1 MCAGRLFAALGRV
14 NCPDSVIGVFNE
26 FAMTTAKPAINNDF
40 DSTPPPTLY
49 AAIEEEYYRFEPFLR
64 KALQEY
70 VDMEHRE
77 YIDDPNKGPRQFF
90 VSFYDLPRTEKVRSK
105 TISINFPMHD
115 FKAFLY
121 IFA

>member
-1 MCAGRLFAALGRV
+1 M
-14 NCPDSVIGVFNE
+14 
-26 FAMTTAKPAINNDF
+26 
-40 DSTPPPTLY
+40 
-49 AAIEEEYYRFEPFLR
+49 EYYRFEPYLR

-70 VDMEHRE
+70 VGMEHRE

-105 TISINFPMHD
+105 TIYINFPMHD
-115 FKAFLY
+115 CKAFLY